1 MRMKPVGAAFLGVA
15 TWLSLCVPA
24 TAAPGTTTA
33 PAADRQ
39 HARVNCAKA
48 KCVALTFDD
57 GPSSGTSR
65 LLKLLKQGGARATF
79 FVVGPQARSRP
90 GLVARAHADGH
101 EIGDHTERHPQ
112 LTGLSSGRIRQ
123 ELSGTRRTITK
134 LTGTRPALFRPPYG
148 ATDRRVAAEARRLGL
163 AQILWDVDT
172 RDWRDRNSSIV
183 ARRAIS
189 GLHRGA
195 IILMHDTHPTTIAA
209 VPRILRTAKARGYTL
224 VTVSEL
230 LGSPVPGRVYR
241 HGRR

>member
-1 MRMKPVGAAFLGVA
+1 MWMRPVVAAVLGVA
-15 TWLSLCVPA
+15 TWLSLCAPA
-24 TAAPGTTTA
+24 EAV
-33 PAADRQ
+33 AADRQ

-57 GPSSGTSR
+57 GPAPGTARLLR
-65 LLKLLKQGGARATF
+65 LLKRNGARATF
-79 FVVGPQARSRP
+79 FVVGAQARAHP

-101 EIGDHTERHPQ
+101 EIGDHTEHHQR
-112 LTGLSSGRIRQ
+112 LTGLPAGRIRQ

-134 LTGTRPALFRPPYG
+134 LTGARPALFRPPYG
-148 ATDRRVAAEARRLGL
+148 ATDQRVAAQARRLGL

-172 RDWRDRNSSIV
+172 LDWRDRNSSTV
-183 ARRAIS
+183 ARRAVG

-195 IILMHDTHPTTIAA
+195 IILMHDSRPTTVDA
-209 VPRILRTAKARGYTL
+209 VPRILRAAKAKGYTL

-230 LGSPVPGRVYR
+230 LGRTTPGKAYR